1 MISLSMSSGWLGPIY
16 PSPIV
21 LLRISLSTLSF
32 QLKMKW
38 RKPSSSI
45 HSNLLLAYCKSFGL
59 AWLQRSPAL
68 RLYLYISTS
77 SRPSIFIV
85 LKKDG
90 RRSRVYIGSATESTY
105 GIRSRIGCYDRR
117 TRNDCLNNGVP
128 YFVDESMKDGFV
140 VTHKGLLVW
149 TFSSVS
155 CSFKHL
161 SSKCWDKKTGV

>member
-1 MISLSMSSGWLGPIY
+1 MISRSMSSGWLGTIY

-38 RKPSSSI
+38 RKPSSSVY
-45 HSNLLLAYCKSFGL
+45 SNLLLAYCKSFGL

-68 RLYLYISTS
+68 RLYLYIDKLWAVYL
-77 SRPSIFIV
+77 IV

-90 RRSRVYIGSATESTY
+90 RRPRVYIGSATESTY

-117 TRNDCLNNGVP
+117 TRNDCLYNGEP

-149 TFSSVS
+149 TFPSVS

-161 SSKCWDKKTGV
+161 SFKWGDRKMGV